1 MNTIVCCQKTK
12 INLNLSS
19 NTYIQKWMRNIYYS
33 MVNLTSILFDW
44 VDSDVVSRYGF
55 NVSSF
60 RSESCDNKYTPN
72 QNLEANVEEFLEK
85 RGGIPLAIAVVFSE
99 HESSVTGNDNSCITK
114 QCVVQ
119 TENIISAFPA
129 VYMRSTIN
137 QNSPCKKRRN
147 SGTKDPVAVNTFEK
161 DTITNFRVNTLHSW
175 PYTSWTSLVSYLKRT
190 LSSVSEDDSA
200 EIQWSQIDSTTWV
213 FSQSINDNMW
223 LIAMRK
229 SADDNRWNRRSNED
243 RPGKEEE
250 KFLIEFSTALR
261 LRDIFKS
268 VLETIHL
275 ESDLFVGETLKQEG
289 LLFDNDITRSQL
301 LESFKGELGLRSSSS
316 KVSYSVSLRKR
327 SAKKSPRIIRQ
338 STKISNNS
346 SHCAFF
352 LGSHLMDS
360 IHLMDE

>member
-12 INLNLSS
+12 MNLNLSS
-19 NTYIQKWMRNIYYS
+19 NTNIQKWMRNIYHS
-33 MVNLTSILFDW
+33 VISLLPIFFDW
-44 VDSDVVSRYGF
+44 VGSDVVSRYGF

-60 RSESCDNKYTPN
+60 RSESGDNKYTPN
-72 QNLEANVEEFLEK
+72 QDLEANVEEFLEK

-99 HESSVTGNDNSCITK
+99 HGSSVTGNDNSFITN
-114 QCVVQ
+114 QCVVAQ
-119 TENIISAFPA
+119 AENIISAFPA
-129 VYMRSTIN
+129 VYMRSPIN
-137 QNSPCKKRRN
+137 HNSPNKKN
-147 SGTKDPVAVNTFEK
+147 SGTKDPVAVDTFEK
-161 DTITNFRVNTLHSW
+161 DTSTNFRVRTLHSW

-190 LSSVSEDDSA
+190 LSSVSGDDSA
-200 EIQWSQIDSTTWV
+200 EIQWSQIDSETWV
-213 FSQSINDNMW
+213 SSQSINDNMW

-229 SADDNRWNRRSNED
+229 SADDNRWNRKSNEE

-250 KFLIEFSTALR
+250 KFFIEFSTALR

-275 ESDLFVGETLKQEG
+275 ESDSFVGETLKQEG
-289 LLFDNDITRSQL
+289 LLFDNDSTRSQL

-327 SAKKSPRIIRQ
+327 SAKKSPRLIRQ
-338 STKISNNS
+338 TTKISNNS